1 MLASKAVEKE
11 NSSVTPST
19 LNISLLVN
27 LSNEEEMVMVKH
39 KTKRKT
45 RTKQKKRR
53 RRKEKK
59 KKKKKKKK
67 LKQNNSNTRSV
78 HAVRNFKQFLP
89 IIKFKVYFTAVN
101 VLSLS

>member
-1 MLASKAVEKE
+1 
-11 NSSVTPST
+11 
-19 LNISLLVN
+19 
-27 LSNEEEMVMVKH
+27 MVKH

-59 KKKKKKKK
+59 KKKKKK
-67 LKQNNSNTRSV
+67 LKQNNGNTRSV

>member
-19 LNISLLVN
+19 LNISLIVN

-59 KKKKKKKK
+59 KKKKKKK

-89 IIKFKVYFTAVN
+89 IIKFKVYFTADN

>member
-59 KKKKKKKK
+59 KKKKKKK
-67 LKQNNSNTRSV
+67 LKQNNNNTRSV

>member
-39 KTKRKT
+39 KTKHKT

-59 KKKKKKKK
+59 KKKKKKKV
-67 LKQNNSNTRSV
+67 KQNNSNTRSV

>member
-39 KTKRKT
+39 KTKSKT

-53 RRKEKK
+53 RRKEK

>member
-19 LNISLLVN
+19 LNILLLVN

-59 KKKKKKKK
+59 KKKKKKK

-89 IIKFKVYFTAVN
+89 IIKFKVYLMAVN